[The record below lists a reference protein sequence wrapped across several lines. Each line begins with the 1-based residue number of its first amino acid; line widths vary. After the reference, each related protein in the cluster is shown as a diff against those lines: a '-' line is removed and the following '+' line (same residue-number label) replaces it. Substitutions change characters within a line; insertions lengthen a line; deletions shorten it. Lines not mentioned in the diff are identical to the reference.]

1 MSFVKNKWSKVLA
14 MVLAVVMV
22 VMAMPMSA
30 FAAVASDL
38 PEEMVDHS
46 ILRALA
52 YTGYDVDQQ
61 IADGTLYQS
70 GSYGSRTPSN
80 ILSGIN
86 YGTST
91 SGFETV
97 ADASTVTGL
106 APNIARYQDYGLCCA
121 SFVTYYI
128 CNYLPNI
135 EGVDTQFITDA
146 IKATGWNSQAVVTWQ
161 KALNG
166 LADDGKIEKIG
177 TSASNVDRSKLAPGD
192 IVIFG
197 DYENSHK
204 HVAIYSGTY
213 KGVDFIIH
221 VGNDRGPEISRI
233 DWMGQ
238 AGDKSSYPNAY
249 FHLPDDIF
257 ENDGSIEVYKEDTD
271 GKALAG
277 AYFTA
282 TNTETN
288 EKFVIGPTDSNG
300 YAKSEDRIPYGTY
313 TITETVFPTN
323 YRAYGTTTWT
333 KTLDSETPNATITI
347 EAVNELI
354 PGSAKIVKNS
364 EDGEV
369 AGVSFTIKGN
379 GVDKTVTTDENGEIK
394 IDNLKPGNYT
404 VAEIVSDEYEPQEVR
419 TVTVV
424 SGQTATVTFN
434 NVLKRGS
441 LQVTKDSEDGLVEGV
456 QFKLSGTSLSGLPV
470 EQYAVTNANG
480 VATFEDVLI
489 SGHAPYVLE
498 EVNTAER
505 YIVPENQTA
514 AIEWNEVT
522 NNYFYNELKRGDLKV
537 TKTAEDGLV
546 EGMKFHLY
554 GTSLSGAKVDEYA
567 YTDEN
572 GIAMF
577 YGVLIG
583 EGYTLEEVNTNIR
596 YVVPA
601 KQTADIAWN
610 EVTNN
615 SFENILKKF
624 CVDVFKVDGYLFWG
638 DPEDE
643 ESGGLVPV
651 SAVPMSLAVDSDQMV
666 NEYGWPY
673 GVTQG
678 DATLEGAVYG
688 LYNNGVL
695 VDTYTT
701 DKNGYFLTDYYVC
714 GDNWYLQEITPSEG
728 YLLDDTR
735 YYIDC
740 SAYEYTVELN
750 TEHVDVYEAIVRGK
764 IAIIKHCDD
773 GSTKIETPEEGA
785 VFAVYL
791 KSAGSYDNAEEK
803 ERAILFCDEFGFAET
818 AWLPYGTYVVEQID
832 GLEGKKMMPAFDVN
846 INADGETYRYLINN
860 ATFEAEIEIV
870 KKDIE
875 TGNII
880 PSAGIGFKVRNTDTG
895 EYVIQRVNYP
905 TPMDIEV
912 YYTDSTGKLML
923 PSPLPYGNYEIIEQ
937 NTCYG
942 YVLDSDPVAFKVD
955 GSTDIV
961 TVVKSNI
968 AQKGTITIKKTGEVF
983 SSVREN
989 EGIYQPVYEVKGL
1002 AGAVYEITA
1011 TEDIVTLDGTTRYT
1025 KGQVVATVTTDA
1037 DGRATS
1043 EPLYLGKFTVNEVTA
1058 PHGMVLNTNPVDVEL
1073 TYAGEN
1079 VKVSTTSTSF
1089 YNERQK
1095 VTIDLSKSLE
1105 KDDVFNIGNGDEITR
1120 VQFALY
1126 AAEDLIAEDGKTI
1139 PKDAL
1144 IEIDACDTDG
1154 KITFSTDLPVGAKV
1168 YVKEYA
1174 TDSHYILSDLIYEV
1188 TFDYEGQDTG
1198 TVRKNINDGN
1208 AIENEMIR
1216 GSIVGKKLDEDGFAI
1231 CGALFGLFAE
1241 NETEFTEETAI
1252 LTCESNEIGVFHFE
1266 NVPFGRWI
1274 VREIKAA
1281 PAFVLN
1287 ENSYAVTVSEH
1298 EQVVEITIENE
1309 FITGIVK
1316 TTKVD
1321 KEYPENTLGGAIF
1334 EIFVDVDG
1342 NQEFDAEIDLLVGE
1356 MTEGENGVYTMD
1368 NLRYNG
1374 YFLYEK
1380 VAPNGFLKNDGYYYF
1395 EIRNDGETVVVENEA
1410 GIGFTNQPIKGNVTT
1425 TKVDEEYPENKLT
1438 GAEFH
1443 IYADTDKN
1451 GEFNAEIDTFVVA
1464 LSETELGVYLAEGVR
1479 FGGYFLYEETAPV
1492 GFVKDDTY
1500 HYFEIR
1506 NDGETIVVENKAGVG
1521 FTNKPIVGE
1530 LELTKTDIADGKPLA
1545 GVGFRIKDADGNT
1558 VIEGYTN
1565 ENGIA
1570 KFTLRYGKYTYSEF
1584 DPLDGYV
1591 ANTDEYPFEITEDG
1605 QIVKASVTN
1614 EKIPVPDIPQ
1624 TGDNSNLGF
1633 WIGLGAIALGGLIAT
1648 AVIAIKRKKD
1658 DEE

>member
-80 ILSGIN
+80 VLSGIN

-166 LADDGKIEKIG
+166 LADEGKIEKIG

-197 DYENSHK
+197 DSENSHK

-271 GKALAG
+271 GNALAG

-288 EKFVIGPTDSNG
+288 EKFVIGPTDGNG

-369 AGVSFTIKGN
+369 AGVRFTIKGN
-379 GVDKTVTTDENGEIK
+379 GVDKTVTTDANGEIK
-394 IDNLKPGNYT
+394 IDNLKPGSYT
-404 VAEIVSDEYEPQEVR
+404 VTEIVADEYEPQEVR
-419 TVTVV
+419 TVTIV

-610 EVTNN
+610 EVTNKT
-615 SFENILKKF
+615 FENILKKF
-624 CVDVFKVDGYLFWG
+624 RVDVFKVDGYLFWG

-750 TEHVDVYEAIVRGK
+750 TEYVDVYEAIVRGK

-818 AWLPYGTYVVEQID
+818 AWLPYGTYVVEQVD
-832 GLEGKKMMPAFDVN
+832 GWEGKEMMPAFDVN

-880 PSAGIGFKVRNTDTG
+880 PAAGIGFKVRNTDTG

-905 TPMDIEV
+905 TPVDIEV

-923 PSPLPYGNYEIIEQ
+923 PAPLPYGNYEIIEQ

-968 AQKGTITIKKTGEVF
+968 AQKGTITIEKTGEVF

-989 EGIYQPVYEVKGL
+989 EGIFQPVYEVKGL

-1011 TEDIVTLDGTTRYT
+1011 AEDIVTLDGTIRYT

-1037 DGRATS
+1037 DGRATTK
-1043 EPLYLGKFTVNEVTA
+1043 PLYLGKFTVKEVTA

-1079 VKVSTTSTSF
+1079 VKITTTSTSF

-1126 AAEDLIAEDGKTI
+1126 AAEDLTAEDGRTI

-1144 IEIDACDTDG
+1144 IEIEPCDTDG
-1154 KITFSTDLPVGAKV
+1154 KISFKTDLPVGAKV

-1174 TDSHYILSDLIYEV
+1174 TDCHYILSDLIYEV
-1188 TFDYEGQDTG
+1188 TFDYEGQDTD

-1241 NETEFTEETAI
+1241 SETEFTEETAI

-1298 EQVVEITIENE
+1298 EQVVEVTIENE
-1309 FITGIVK
+1309 FITGTVK

-1356 MTEGENGVYTMD
+1356 MTETENGIYTMD

-1380 VAPNGFLKNDGYYYF
+1380 VAPEGFLKDDGYYYF

-1438 GAEFH
+1438 GAKFH

-1506 NDGETIVVENKAGVG
+1506 NDGETIVIENKAGVG

-1558 VIEGYTN
+1558 VIEGYTD

-1658 DEE
+1658 DED

>member
-832 GLEGKKMMPAFDVN
+832 GWEGKKMMPAFDVN

-968 AQKGTITIKKTGEVF
+968 AQKGTITIKKTSEVF

>member
-86 YGTST
+86 YATST

-624 CVDVFKVDGYLFWG
+624 CVDVFKVDGYLFWD

-832 GLEGKKMMPAFDVN
+832 GWEGKKMMPAFDVN